1 MEKKIFVTFGNEKYY
16 NSLNRINN
24 EALSFNIFDEII
36 IFNDI
41 KLKNEFPQFW
51 KIHQNFIINNP
62 RGYGYW
68 IWKSY
73 LSLKVLEKMN
83 ENDILVYADSGC
95 SLNKNGIDRLNE
107 YFQIVRNSHY
117 GILSFELPFL
127 EKNFTKMDLFEYLN
141 LNNHE
146 MLNSNQLV
154 GGIYILKKCDKT
166 IFLFNELYNVM
177 SNNYNLIDDSNSIL
191 NNDIFFI
198 EHRHDQSVFSL
209 LRKKY
214 GTEILYDE
222 TYFPEDYP
230 LEYINKY
237 PIHAKRLI

>member
-1 MEKKIFVTFGNEKYY
+1 MEKKIFLTFGNDRYY
-16 NSLNRINN
+16 NSLNRIKDQS
-24 EALSFNIFDEII
+24 LSFNIFDEIF

-41 KLKNEFPQFW
+41 KLKDEYPEFW
-51 KIHQNFIINNP
+51 EKHKNFIINNQ

-73 LSLKVLEKMN
+73 LTLKILEKMN
-83 ENDILVYADSGC
+83 ENDILVYADAGC
-95 SLNKNGIDRLNE
+95 FLNNNGIDRLNE
-107 YFQIVRNSHY
+107 YFEIVKNSNY
-117 GILSFELPFL
+117 SILSFELPFI
-127 EKNFTKMDLFEYLN
+127 EKNYTKMDLFEYLG
-141 LNNHE
+141 LNNNE

-166 IFLFNELYNVM
+166 IFLFNELYNII

-191 NNDIFFI
+191 NNDISFV

-222 TYFPEDYP
+222 TYFPEDCSK
-230 LEYINKY
+230 EYIDKY
-237 PIHAKRLI
+237 PIYAKRLI